1 MKSLQ
6 TKFGFTWYTMPAIAW
21 AICIFIASS
30 IPAYEM
36 PAMTILAWDK
46 VIHLA
51 VYFVLAAC
59 VFTACSHAEAPVT
72 LQRHSIAATILFVAV
87 YGALDEF
94 HQYFVPGRAVEFFD
108 WLADVSGALLY
119 IFLFF
124 VWKRL
129 RPDSLPSHSRV

>member
-1 MKSLQ
+1 MTLLKR
-6 TKFGFTWYTMPAIAW
+6 KPGFSWYAMPAIVW
-21 AICIFIASS
+21 TVCIFIASS
-30 IPAYEM
+30 IPTYSM
-36 PAMTILAWDK
+36 PALSIFEMDK

-59 VFTACSHAEAPVT
+59 VFTACSHAEAPIT
-72 LQRHSIAATILFVAV
+72 LQRHAIAATILFVAV

-108 WLADVSGALLY
+108 WVADVSGALSFTIL
-119 IFLFF
+119 LL

-129 RPDSLPSHSRV
+129 RPGRLPHG